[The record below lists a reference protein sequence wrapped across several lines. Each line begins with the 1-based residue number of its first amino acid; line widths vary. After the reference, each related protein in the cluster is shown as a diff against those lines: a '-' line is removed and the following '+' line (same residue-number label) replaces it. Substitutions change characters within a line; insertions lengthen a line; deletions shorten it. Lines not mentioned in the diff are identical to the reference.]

1 MILRGNIDK
10 YKSILEPDTT
20 DLKKENNKYYQET
33 PSNILFR
40 GDSLFTNK
48 FLKELSSI
56 LRENPNSGKEFKKKS
71 SAEKLQISQKL
82 DSLLEIESH

>member
-33 PSNILFR
+33 PSNI
-40 GDSLFTNK
+40 SLSFKYLNK
-48 FLKELSSI
+48 V
-56 LRENPNSGKEFKKKS
+56 KK
-71 SAEKLQISQKL
+71 
-82 DSLLEIESH
+82 